1 VPFLDDRL
9 RPTPPPAPGLKD
21 DERGG
26 GKGGEGIV
34 FVVGVLDE
42 DILTAIMI
50 LLIIFDSREDG
61 CLCVKCDEELW
72 LRSRYKG

>member
-1 VPFLDDRL
+1 
-9 RPTPPPAPGLKD
+9 
-21 DERGG
+21 
-26 GKGGEGIV
+26 V

-61 CLCVKCDEELW
+61 CFCVKCDEELW